1 MATFLPKPYKRQQ
14 VTIRLSSE
22 NLQKVDEYAESC
34 GITRSE
40 FIDQCV
46 AFALANMDDSSK
58 DSPG

>member
-22 NLQKVDEYAESC
+22 NLQKVDEYAELW

-46 AFALANMDDSSK
+46 TFALANMDESTQGDL
-58 DSPG
+58 